1 MRSTA
6 PLPSRTAPPPSPT
19 WPDAST
25 PTFVSILTLLFDL
38 SAIAS
43 IGSAVAL
50 VIFMMVG
57 IAHLRLIKETGA
69 NRAIIY
75 LSIISVVIT
84 LLVFSVETL
93 SQEPATAIAIVV
105 FLALSVDADSFW
117 RFIPSLRG
125 KRWSLRPLLIWAQP
139 QTSNRGYFPPRFAD
153 ISLASTIRPGITTLD
168 RCE

>member
-1 MRSTA
+1 M
-6 PLPSRTAPPPSPT
+6 
-19 WPDAST
+19 
-25 PTFVSILTLLFDL
+25 SILTLLFDL

-69 NRAIIY
+69 NILIIY
-75 LSIISVVIT
+75 LSIISVVVT
-84 LLVFSVETL
+84 LVVFAVDTL
-93 SQEPATAIAIVV
+93 SQEPATAIAIDV

-125 KRWSLRPLLIWAQP
+125 QEMESTASP
-139 QTSNRGYFPPRFAD
+139 D
-153 ISLASTIRPGITTLD
+153 LAPTPD
-168 RCE
+168 V